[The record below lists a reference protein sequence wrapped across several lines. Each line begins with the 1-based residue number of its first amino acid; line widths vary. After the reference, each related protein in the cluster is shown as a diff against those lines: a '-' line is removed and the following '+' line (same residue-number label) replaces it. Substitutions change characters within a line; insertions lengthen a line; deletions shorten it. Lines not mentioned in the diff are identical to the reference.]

1 VLFNFRIGAE
11 DGENF
16 LVGIMVLGILLVI
29 SFAII
34 AYLIYQNRRPK
45 SLKANPENKSKDRNN
60 SKDIYENPDKIKDDA
75 NYEQVENEQSTY
87 TALKKTG
94 KDENDDHL
102 YSHLN
107 EVHKDYVNQKE
118 TGI

>member
-1 VLFNFRIGAE
+1 MFNFRIGAE

-34 AYLIYQNRRPK
+34 AYLIYQNRRLK
-45 SLKANPENKSKDRNN
+45 SSKANPENKSKDRNN
-60 SKDIYENPDKIKDDA
+60 SKDIYENPDNDDA

-87 TALKKTG
+87 TALKRPDPG
-94 KDENDDHL
+94 EEENDVHL
-102 YSHLN
+102 YAHLH
-107 EVHKDYVNQKE
+107 EGHKDYVNQKE
-118 TGI
+118 TGL